1 MSLLFTLISPDRQR
15 WRGIFW
21 VLVFALALVPFAPA
35 ARTLY
40 SYQDDHG
47 NRVFTDRPPASGI
60 PVETRPLAVQELP
73 TRISIRNRGSSE
85 QPVLSVIND
94 YYGPI
99 EVEISAPTLENMRA
113 EPALPVRL
121 VAPARAET
129 VAVRLYPLGPHWRYN
144 YQARAVLGDPAAVH
158 RPEQPYAPPFAP
170 GARFVIGQAFNGTF
184 SHQHPQS
191 QYAVDIALPLGTPV
205 RAARAGVVMEVAG
218 DFLDGG
224 TDPKYQS
231 RANAVRILHADGTMT
246 VYAHLQPDSIR
257 VAPGQAVRVGDWL
270 ANSGNTGFST
280 GPHLHFAVQRN
291 AGLELISV
299 PFVFAGPGG
308 HEVQP
313 VTGMLLI
320 AP

>member
-1 MSLLFTLISPDRQR
+1 MNLLFTLISPDRQR
-15 WRGIFW
+15 WRS
-21 VLVFALALVPFAPA
+21 VLRVLASVLALASFAPA

-184 SHQHPQS
+184 SHLHDHHPPAPAEHHRFQH
-191 QYAVDIALPLGTPV
+191 GCTG
-205 RAARAGVVMEVAG
+205 R
-218 DFLDGG
+218 
-224 TDPKYQS
+224 
-231 RANAVRILHADGTMT
+231 AVRCRADHVAADLRCKLGRRRHFRAVCGALR
-246 VYAHLQPDSIR
+246 VYRWPIYRHGP
-257 VAPGQAVRVGDWL
+257 
-270 ANSGNTGFST
+270 SG
-280 GPHLHFAVQRN
+280 
-291 AGLELISV
+291 
-299 PFVFAGPGG
+299 
-308 HEVQP
+308 
-313 VTGMLLI
+313 
-320 AP
+320 